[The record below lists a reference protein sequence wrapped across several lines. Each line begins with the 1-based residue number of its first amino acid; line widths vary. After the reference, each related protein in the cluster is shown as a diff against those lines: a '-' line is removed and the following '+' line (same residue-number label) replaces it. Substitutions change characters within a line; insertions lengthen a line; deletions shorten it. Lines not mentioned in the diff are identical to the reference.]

1 VAALEMIYVK
11 NGEGNNP
18 LYQIGIKHADGTH
31 TIVNT
36 KFRKEHQ
43 AVAYLAELETVTV
56 EEAPAI
62 DAAMDTLTITET
74 GISEEKVMV
83 EVEEETTIVPN
94 YKSMTKLELEETMRF
109 HNIEL
114 DRRKSKKDLLQEVDM
129 FFKGNFSI

>member
-1 VAALEMIYVK
+1 MADLEMIHVK

-36 KFRKEHQ
+36 KLRKEHQ
-43 AVAYLAELETVTV
+43 AIAYLAELGTTTV

-74 GISEEKVMV
+74 GIDEEVMV
-83 EVEEETTIVPN
+83 EVKEETTIVPN
-94 YKSMTKLELEETMRF
+94 YETMTKLELEETMRF

-114 DRRKSKKDLLQEVDM
+114 DRRKSRKDLLQEVEM

>member
-1 VAALEMIYVK
+1 MAALEMIHVK

-43 AVAYLAELETVTV
+43 AIAYLEALETAIV

-62 DAAMDTLTITET
+62 DVAMDTLTVTET
-74 GISEEKVMV
+74 DISEEKVMV
-83 EVEEETTIVPN
+83 KEETTIVPN

>member
-1 VAALEMIYVK
+1 MAALEMIHVK

-43 AVAYLAELETVTV
+43 AIAYLAELETVTV

-62 DAAMDTLTITET
+62 DAAMDTLTVTET
-74 GISEEKVMV
+74 GISEEKVTV
-83 EVEEETTIVPN
+83 TEKTTIVPN